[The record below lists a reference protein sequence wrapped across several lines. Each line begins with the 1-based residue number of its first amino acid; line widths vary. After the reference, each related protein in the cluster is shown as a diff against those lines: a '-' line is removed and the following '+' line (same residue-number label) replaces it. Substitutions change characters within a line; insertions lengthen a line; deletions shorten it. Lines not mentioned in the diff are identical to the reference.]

1 MCVFVWNKR
10 NHACMCICIWCK
22 YTYIYIYVCVKHA
35 NQFWWSDVIYL
46 VVYTLGTN
54 TLFVW
59 LQCMSSMYIQ
69 HIQSGEKANKRRHQV
84 CKVNQSYA
92 NARMHSLAT
101 GFPSSFEGS
110 VVGNECCQPCTTR
123 LSISLLISLPI
134 FARGY
139 LGISWDLGLSVFPWP
154 CQRCCP
160 ISALRAPFKVARI
173 TSWIQR
179 LTRTTGIRIQ
189 VELQQLAQIIN
200 LRYVFFKKFH
210 NYS

>member
-1 MCVFVWNKR
+1 M
-10 NHACMCICIWCK
+10 
-22 YTYIYIYVCVKHA
+22 CVKHA

-46 VVYTLGTN
+46 VVYTLGTD

-110 VVGNECCQPCTTR
+110 VVGNGCCQPCTTR

-154 CQRCCP
+154 YQRCCP

-179 LTRTTGIRIQ
+179 LTNHWDQNPSGATATGSDHQ
-189 VELQQLAQIIN
+189 
-200 LRYVFFKKFH
+200 
-210 NYS
+210 S